1 MLNHATNHTQNRS
14 TQFDQIN
21 ENCALIQIFGFLRKE
36 KWKAELWKTKR
47 NFTQTELKILRKITL
62 NFGLPKV
69 SFRIENL
76 VNRKVRLNSRTA
88 KRSAELYEKWIS
100 QSLFFNEENLE
111 NQRFVL
117 NIRTAKLTKKYCG
130 MKIDFFEILRKK
142 EKKEF

>member
-1 MLNHATNHTQNRS
+1 M
-14 TQFDQIN
+14 
-21 ENCALIQIFGFLRKE
+21 
-36 KWKAELWKTKR
+36 
-47 NFTQTELKILRKITL
+47 RKITL

-117 NIRTAKLTKKYCG
+117 NIRTAKLTEKYCG